1 MDKRSTTS
9 ALNGKKGGRKKGY
22 ASIAA
27 EKARE
32 LLCKEL
38 DKEWAPIVRKAIE
51 QAKGGDAIARNWLSE
66 RGYGK
71 VAQAIVTENEEGE
84 RLPITGMVITTD
96 GDTV

>member
-1 MDKRSTTS
+1 MDKRSITS

-38 DKEWAPIVRKAIE
+38 DKEWKPIVIKAIQ
-51 QAKGGDAIARNWLSE
+51 QAKDGDAVARNWLSE

-71 VAQAIVTENEEGE
+71 VAQAIVTENDEGE
-84 RLPITGMVITTD
+84 RLPITGMVITSD